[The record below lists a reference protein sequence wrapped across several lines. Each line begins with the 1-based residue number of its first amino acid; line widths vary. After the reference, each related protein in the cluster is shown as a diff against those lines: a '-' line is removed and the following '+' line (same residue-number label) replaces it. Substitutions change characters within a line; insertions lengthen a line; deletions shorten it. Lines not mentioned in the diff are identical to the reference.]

1 MVSWRHRDGWN
12 SYEVRFCIIMPSI
25 PDTMSAFLVPFCG
38 IIVDYY
44 GGRASFLLLCSLI
57 IMAVHIT
64 LALSNFSPIIP
75 LLCLGLSYSMYGV
88 AIWPSIATVTEHQE
102 EVIGRISGKASPKLV
117 GTAFGISTS
126 ALNTALTI
134 FPVITAGIRV
144 DGGSFIP
151 VEIFF
156 ASLAFLGAVFSV
168 ILWVIDVRDGSVLQR
183 SS

>member
-1 MVSWRHRDGWN
+1 
-12 SYEVRFCIIMPSI
+12 
-25 PDTMSAFLVPFCG
+25 MSAFLVPFCG
-38 IIVDYY
+38 IFVDYY
-44 GGRASFLLLCSLI
+44 GGRASFLLFCSLI
-57 IMAVHIT
+57 IMAVHLT
-64 LALSNFSPIIP
+64 LALTNITPIIP
-75 LLCLGLSYSMYGV
+75 LLFLGLSYSIYGV
-88 AIWPSIATVTEHQE
+88 AIWPSIATVAEYQE
-102 EVIGRISGKASPKLV
+102 TALGRTSGKAPPKLV

-156 ASLAFLGAVFSV
+156 ATLAFLGAVFSG